1 MIYLFL
7 FLFSGVAAVFFDNGR
22 FNEKSSNAI
31 YWLLCLV
38 FIIVSGIKYRVG
50 GDPLTYA
57 DEYSSYPAFKDFGS
71 EDIFH
76 MKYSPLFYVI
86 VALCKLVSN
95 DFVFFQIIQSLV
107 INIAVFWII
116 NRYSRLRFTAIFL
129 YYLLF
134 YVYFW
139 EIMRESFCIALF
151 LFAVPSLFQKR
162 YLRYYLLVLLAV
174 FIHVSASF
182 LLVLPLLYKF
192 VKKGWLFVL
201 VGTLGIA
208 VLFMLILQYPFV
220 FSEVLP
226 KRIMQKILGYGTLDI
241 YGPAVVLNYIHA
253 SALAIL
259 VLLSKKFYGMDDLQ
273 PMLKIYIM
281 IFLLTASVQG
291 IYRLANYV
299 CVFEIIVMSQ
309 LLVPVFRTFRAKPFP
324 ALVLMGAFSVIL
336 WLKAFDLT
344 ISTDYYS
351 SGTHFYNRYYPYETV
366 FAPKSHYWREAIYYN
381 LMDDLHEKKRARN
394 TVY

>member
-7 FLFSGVAAVFFDNGR
+7 FLVLGFAAFIGDKGR
-22 FNEKSSNAI
+22 LNAKSSNAI

-57 DEYSSYPAFKDFGS
+57 DEYASYPAFSDFGS
-71 EDIFH
+71 EDIFQ

-95 DFVFFQIIQSLV
+95 DFVFFQIIQGLV

-116 NRYSRLRFTAIFL
+116 HRYSKLRFTAIFL

-162 YLRYYLLVLLAV
+162 YLRYYILVLPAV

-182 LLVLPLLYKF
+182 LLVLPLLYNF
-192 VKKGWLFVL
+192 VKKGWGFVL
-201 VGTLGIA
+201 LSSIGVAL
-208 VLFMLILQYPFV
+208 LFMLIFKYPFI

-226 KRIMQKILGYGTLDI
+226 KRIMQKILGYGTLKI
-241 YGPAVVLNYIHA
+241 YGPTVVLNYIHA
-253 SALAIL
+253 FALAIL
-259 VLLSKKFYGMDDLQ
+259 VLLSEKFHGKDHLQ
-273 PMLKIYIM
+273 PMLKISIM
-281 IFLLTASVQG
+281 IFLLTAGVQG
-291 IYRLANYV
+291 IYRLNNYV
-299 CVFEIIVMSQ
+299 CVFEVIVISN
-309 LLVPVFRTFRAKPFP
+309 LLSPIFQKFQAKQWA
-324 ALVLMGAFSVIL
+324 ALKLMFSISTIL
-336 WLKAFDLT
+336 ALRAFDLT

-366 FAPKSHYWREAIYYN
+366 FAPESHYWREAIYYN
-381 LMDDLHEKKRARN
+381 LMDDLHEKRARN